1 MQPLIVTQAQSV
13 LARLDY
19 QRAFGVAHLSDF
31 ATYAMSTMLGTKSC
45 SIDLSHEDLQ
55 TLGAVVDE
63 QLQAEEQL
71 PPGVRLMR
79 FAHHPLRV
87 VIDQQRQRTFQVP
100 ISEGQL
106 LEWLRKIT
114 GWSNTLDAIVGSA
127 IGVSLPFLAAKLA
140 SQAKSDPAMFFALIC
155 FKFDHPSIDFGI
167 LCKPVTRRRG
177 ERAQRF
183 HKPPSL
189 AGNMIRVAEWARAIE
204 IARYHDAR
212 RSADA
217 DSLMAF
223 LLGRPSD
230 DRNLDRFLDLI
241 RKPSP
246 LAVPSLFVF
255 LGDHSATYEHQLKEF
270 HRVLSGE
277 PRPGPKSTRPIY
289 HYYGLGPEDMLAVAF
304 LDLVRAAR
312 GIAPNSPAV
321 GIHKPAKRQS
331 EDFGDDPLSTVIE
344 VSMAECGMSCSLKQ
358 DSALKARSLRDRY
371 ARDYPVYG
379 SACRFDPR
387 FWLMP
392 TRDALLFERLTNYP
406 APDFREPESIP
417 DKFLPTT
424 ALVRDI
430 LRALLKIP
438 MNIAE
443 VPIGAE
449 VVAHLMSSATEPTRD
464 PALLAL
470 LEHSMA
476 VSGYCARRV
485 KKEQLPSPALS
496 KKAGRWFGCHLP
508 PYQLSKRRHPD
519 LPWAGIDASFPRS
532 AT

>member
-1 MQPLIVTQAQSV
+1 MQPLIVSQAQSV
-13 LARLDY
+13 LARLEY
-19 QRAFGVAHLSDF
+19 QRACGVAHLSDF
-31 ATYAMSTMLGTKSC
+31 APFAMSAMLGTNSG
-45 SIDLSHEDLQ
+45 SIDLSPEDFQ
-55 TLGAVVDE
+55 ILGAVVDR
-63 QLQAEEQL
+63 QLQAEEHL

-87 VIDQQRQRTFQVP
+87 VIDQQRERTFKVP

-114 GWSNTLDAIVGSA
+114 GWSDTLDATVGSA

-140 SQAKSDPAMFFALIC
+140 SLAKSDPAMFFALIC
-155 FKFDHPSIDFGI
+155 FQFEHPAIDFGI
-167 LCKPVTRRRG
+167 LCKPVARRRG

-183 HKPPSL
+183 HQPPSL
-189 AGNMIRVAEWARAIE
+189 AGNMILVAEWARAIE

-212 RSADA
+212 RSEDA

-223 LLGRPSD
+223 LLGRPRD
-230 DRNLDRFLDLI
+230 DRNSDGFLDLI
-241 RKPSP
+241 RKPNP

-255 LGDHSATYEHQLKEF
+255 LNDHSATYQNQLKEF

-277 PRPGPKSTRPIY
+277 PRPGPKSTRPIC

-312 GIAPNSPAV
+312 GIAPNSAAV

-331 EDFGDDPLSTVIE
+331 EDFGDDALSTVIE
-344 VSMAECGMSCSLKQ
+344 VSTAECGMSCSLKQ

-371 ARDYPVYG
+371 AREYPVYG
-379 SACRFDPR
+379 SAYRFDPR
-387 FWLMP
+387 FWLSP
-392 TRDALLFERLTNYP
+392 TRDALLFARLATYP
-406 APDFREPESIP
+406 TPNFREPESIP

-438 MNIAE
+438 MDIAE
-443 VPIGAE
+443 VPSGAE
-449 VVAHLMSSATEPTRD
+449 VVAHLMSSATQPTRD

-476 VSGYCARRV
+476 VSGYCARRG
-485 KKEQLPSPALS
+485 KKERLQSSSLS
-496 KKAGRWFGCHLP
+496 KKASRWFGCHLP
-508 PYQLSKRRHPD
+508 PRHLSKRKHPD
-519 LPWAGIDASFPRS
+519 YPWAGIDASFPRPQC
-532 AT
+532 

>member
-114 GWSNTLDAIVGSA
+114 GWSNTLDATVGSA

-140 SQAKSDPAMFFALIC
+140 SLAKSDPAMFFALIC
-155 FKFDHPSIDFGI
+155 FQFDHPSIDFGI
-167 LCKPVTRRRG
+167 LCKPVARRRG

-189 AGNMIRVAEWARAIE
+189 ARNMILVAEWARAIE

-212 RSADA
+212 RSADV

-223 LLGRPSD
+223 LLGRPRD
-230 DRNLDRFLDLI
+230 DRNLDGFLDLI
-241 RKPSP
+241 HKPSP

-255 LGDHSATYEHQLKEF
+255 LGDHSATYQHQLKEF

-312 GIAPNSPAV
+312 GIASNSAAV

-371 ARDYPVYG
+371 AREY
-379 SACRFDPR
+379 RPR
-387 FWLMP
+387 
-392 TRDALLFERLTNYP
+392 
-406 APDFREPESIP
+406 
-417 DKFLPTT
+417 
-424 ALVRDI
+424 
-430 LRALLKIP
+430 
-438 MNIAE
+438 
-443 VPIGAE
+443 
-449 VVAHLMSSATEPTRD
+449 
-464 PALLAL
+464 
-470 LEHSMA
+470 
-476 VSGYCARRV
+476 
-485 KKEQLPSPALS
+485 
-496 KKAGRWFGCHLP
+496 
-508 PYQLSKRRHPD
+508 
-519 LPWAGIDASFPRS
+519 
-532 AT
+532 